1 MIESGI
7 QVVIVKLFE
16 HRENVQVGDL
26 GTVESVHH
34 NPSCKVTVR
43 LRKGG
48 KVQLPEEC
56 IQEAGS
62 R

>member
-26 GTVESVHH
+26 GTVEAVHH
-34 NPSCKVTVR
+34 NDSCKVEVK

-48 KVQLPEEC
+48 IVQLPEEC
-56 IQEAGS
+56 LKEI
-62 R
+62 